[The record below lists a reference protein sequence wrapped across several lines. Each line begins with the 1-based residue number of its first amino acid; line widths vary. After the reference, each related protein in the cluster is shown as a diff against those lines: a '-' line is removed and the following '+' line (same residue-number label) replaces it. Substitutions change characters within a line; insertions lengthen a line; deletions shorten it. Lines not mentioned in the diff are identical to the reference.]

1 MKPSLLLLV
10 GAAAWLVLS
19 SAACAGPVGF
29 TRIAVPD
36 GAGPPL
42 EVGLWYPTDSSP
54 RPTPIGLFVQTVAPG
69 GAIRG
74 SRLPLVVISHGT
86 GGELTGHSD
95 TAYALAA
102 SGFVAAAPTHTGDN
116 PRDHSRA
123 LDVAGRVRQL
133 RTVIGFMVSRW
144 HPGTVDPARIG
155 AFGFSAGGFTVLV
168 AAGGTPDLRLI
179 GPHCAAHPAFFDCRL
194 IRAHGRGTAAIGGP
208 PPSAFV
214 HDTRIRA
221 IVVAA
226 PALGF
231 TFTRQGLRAVA
242 MPVQLWRADDDRVL
256 PSPEYADAVQAGLPG
271 SPEMHRVPNAD
282 HYDFLAPCPEA
293 LARAVPAICVSRPGF
308 DRSAFHRAFNDSVTA
323 FFRRTLGT

>member
-1 MKPSLLLLV
+1 MKSSLLLLA

-19 SAACAGPVGF
+19 SSAACAGSVGF

-36 GAGPPL
+36 GTEPPL
-42 EVGLWYPTDSSP
+42 QVGIWYPTDAP
-54 RPTPIGLFVQTVAPG
+54 PKPTPIGLFVQTVAPDG
-69 GAIRG
+69 LIRG
-74 SRLPLVVISHGT
+74 SHLPLVVISHGT

-102 SGFVAAAPTHTGDN
+102 AGFVAAAPTHTGDN

-123 LDVAGRVRQL
+123 LDIADRTRQL
-133 RTVIGFMVSRW
+133 QTVIGFMVSRW
-144 HPGTVDPARIG
+144 HPGTVDPARVG

-168 AAGGTPDLRLI
+168 AAGATPDLRLI

-194 IRAHGRGTAAIGGP
+194 IKAHAQDPAAIAGP
-208 PPSAFV
+208 PPTFV
-214 HDTRIRA
+214 HDRRIRA

-231 TFTRQGLRAVA
+231 TFTRQGLAAVA
-242 MPVQLWRADDDRVL
+242 MPVQLWRADDDSVL
-256 PSPEYADAVQAGLPG
+256 PFPDYADAVKAGLPG
-271 SPEMHRVPNAD
+271 SPEMHRVANAD

-293 LARAVPAICVSRPGF
+293 LAQIVPAICVSRPGF
-308 DRSAFHRAFNDSVTA
+308 DRAAFHRAFNDDVTA
-323 FFRRTLGT
+323 FFRRTLGN

>member
-1 MKPSLLLLV
+1 MKPSLLLLA

-19 SAACAGPVGF
+19 SAACARAVGF
-29 TRIAVPD
+29 TRISVPD
-36 GAGPPL
+36 GTNPPL
-42 EVGLWYPTDSSP
+42 EVGIWYPADASP
-54 RPTPIGLFVQTVAPG
+54 KPTPIGPFIQTVALD

-74 SRLPLVVISHGT
+74 SRLPLVVLSHGT

-95 TAYALAA
+95 TALALAA
-102 SGFVAAAPTHTGDN
+102 AGFVAAAPTHTGDN
-116 PRDHSRA
+116 PRDHSRV
-123 LDVAGRVRQL
+123 LDIADRARQL

-144 HPGTVDPARIG
+144 HPGMVDASRIG

-168 AAGGTPDLRLI
+168 AAGGTPDFRLI

-194 IRAHGRGTAAIGGP
+194 IGSHGQATAAAP

-214 HDTRIRA
+214 HDVRIRA

-231 TFTRQGLRAVA
+231 TFTRQGLAAVTV
-242 MPVQLWRADDDRVL
+242 PVQLWRAVEDSIL
-256 PSPEYADAVQAGLPG
+256 PSPDYADAVKAGLPR
-271 SPEMHRVPNAD
+271 SPEMHLVPDAD
-282 HYDFLAPCPEA
+282 HYDFLAPCSEG

-308 DRSAFHRAFNDSVTA
+308 DRTAFHRAFDDSVVA
-323 FFRRTLGT
+323 FFRRTLGN

>member
-1 MKPSLLLLV
+1 MKLLLLLV
-10 GAAAWLVLS
+10 GAVAWLAVS
-19 SAACAGPVGF
+19 SAACAGSVGF
-29 TRIAVPD
+29 TRITIPD
-36 GAGPPL
+36 GAEPPL
-42 EVGLWYPTDSSP
+42 EVGIWYPTGAP
-54 RPTPIGLFVQTVAPG
+54 PKPTPIGSFVQTVAPD

-86 GGELTGHSD
+86 GGELTGHGD

-123 LDVAGRVRQL
+123 LEVADRVRQL

-144 HPGTVDPARIG
+144 HAGTVDPDRVG

-168 AAGGTPDLRLI
+168 AAGATPDLRLI

-194 IRAHGRGTAAIGGP
+194 MEAHGQDPTAIAGP
-208 PPSAFV
+208 TPSFV
-214 HDTRIRA
+214 HDRRIRA

-231 TFTRQGLRAVA
+231 TFTRQGLAA
-242 MPVQLWRADDDRVL
+242 LDMPVQLWRADDDSVL
-256 PSPEYADAVQAGLPG
+256 PFPDYADAVKAGLPG
-271 SPEMHRVPNAD
+271 TPEMHLVPNAD

-308 DRSAFHRAFNDSVTA
+308 DRTAFHRAFNDDVTA
-323 FFRRTLGT
+323 FFLRTLGS